1 MIQDYIFLSYV
12 SRPAA
17 RTLSL
22 PAGYLTFSRT
32 SPTNSFL
39 CCESNILFIE
49 KLQQYKASS
58 YDDVYIRLDTM
69 ILIPIPIFSLKRSA
83 ETSIQ
88 GE

>member
-1 MIQDYIFLSYV
+1 MCHAQLHAHFRYLQVTWHF
-12 SRPAA
+12 RAFH
-17 RTLSL
+17 L
-22 PAGYLTFSRT
+22 PI
-32 SPTNSFL
+32 PSF
-39 CCESNILFIE
+39 CCESNISFIE